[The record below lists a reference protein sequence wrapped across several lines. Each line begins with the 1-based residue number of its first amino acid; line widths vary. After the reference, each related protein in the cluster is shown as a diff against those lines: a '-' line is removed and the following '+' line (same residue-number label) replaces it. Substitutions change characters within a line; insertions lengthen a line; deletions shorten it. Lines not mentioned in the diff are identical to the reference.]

1 MSNTVPNP
9 NPRPNDITWAR
20 DKQANL
26 REPIV
31 ALKEKG
37 WQFAD
42 VPTASNFN
50 WLFHELSR
58 WDRYLERHIDA
69 TSEEL
74 HGMIVELKND
84 LKETQ
89 RDLKSTVDV
98 LTILLSKVR
107 EFHPHSRFLTPELPD
122 IRP

>member
-1 MSNTVPNP
+1 MSDIRPNP
-9 NPRPNDITWAR
+9 NLRPNDIVWAQN
-20 DKQANL
+20 KQANL
-26 REPIV
+26 KEPIA

-50 WLFHELSR
+50 WLFHELSK

-69 TSEEL
+69 TSEEF

-84 LKETQ
+84 LKETR
-89 RDLKSTVDV
+89 RDLKIDGYRINNPDKQSARVSPSLAL
-98 LTILLSKVR
+98 LT
-107 EFHPHSRFLTPELPD
+107 TP
-122 IRP
+122 IARH

>member
-1 MSNTVPNP
+1 MSTITPNP
-9 NPRPNDITWAR
+9 NRRPNDITWAQN
-20 DKQANL
+20 KQANL
-26 REPIV
+26 KEPIA

-50 WLFHELSR
+50 WLFHEFSK

-74 HGMIVELKND
+74 HSMIVELKND
-84 LKETQ
+84 LKETR
-89 RDLKSTVDV
+89 RDLK
-98 LTILLSKVR
+98 LTLNALTALINKVR
-107 EFHPHSRFLTPELPD
+107 EYHPHSPFLTPELPD
-122 IRP
+122 VED

>member
-1 MSNTVPNP
+1 MSNTRPNP
-9 NPRPNDITWAR
+9 NPRPNNITWAQN
-20 DKQANL
+20 KQANL
-26 REPIV
+26 KEPIA
-31 ALKEKG
+31 ALKDNG

-58 WDRYLERHIDA
+58 WDRYLEQHIDA

-84 LKETQ
+84 LKET
-89 RDLKSTVDV
+89 RSDLKLTVNA
-98 LTILLSKVR
+98 LTALINKVR
-107 EFHPHSRFLTPELPD
+107 EFHPHQPFLTSELPD
-122 IRP
+122 IEE